1 MQTCIFC
8 GARENSLYKHI
19 GFKQVCSLLA
29 KQQAAGIADPVLS
42 LMCNMMYERDYHAAR
57 TLLRPFGSECRAER
71 EAEAAESDLEQAGE
85 AGDEEAGDEE
95 AGEAGDEEAGDEE
108 AGDEED
114 EEAADEED
122 EEAADE
128 EDAEDED
135 TFLETCMCCYYFVS
149 RRKTRRVVPL
159 PMQNLLWYVRMLEAC
174 EGSKCDSRILLRLV
188 RTVSKPGNIYAR
200 LFDQAELAGMAEIRD
215 RKDLALASASTRDFH
230 EQGADSFCV
239 KRHIAELWLANNG
252 GGLLLPHAHA
262 ADLLRSHNVA

>member
-1 MQTCIFC
+1 MTRENSAMQTCIFC

-57 TLLRPFGSECRAER
+57 SLLRPFGSECRAER

-95 AGEAGDEEAGDEE
+95 AGDEEAGDEE
-108 AGDEED
+108 AG
-114 EEAADEED
+114 
-122 EEAADE
+122 DE

>member
-1 MQTCIFC
+1 MTRENSAMQTCIFC
-8 GARENSLYKHI
+8 GARENSLYKYI

-29 KQQAAGIADPVLS
+29 RQQAAGISDPVLS

-57 TLLRPFGSECRAER
+57 SLLRPFGSECRAER
-71 EAEAAESDLEQAGE
+71 EAEAAESDVEQAGE
-85 AGDEEAGDEE
+85 AEAVDK
-95 AGEAGDEEAGDEE
+95 EAGDEEAGDEE
-108 AGDEED
+108 AGDEE
-114 EEAADEED
+114 AADEED

-128 EDAEDED
+128 EAGEDED

-262 ADLLRSHNVA
+262 ADLLRSHNAA

>member
-1 MQTCIFC
+1 VTRENSAMQTCIFC

-19 GFKQVCSLLA
+19 GFKQVCLLLA

-57 TLLRPFGSECRAER
+57 SLLRPFGSECRAER

-85 AGDEEAGDEE
+85 AEAGEAGEAEAGEAGESADEE
-95 AGEAGDEEAGDEE
+95 AGEAA
-108 AGDEED
+108 D
-114 EEAADEED
+114 EEAADEEAGEAAD

-128 EDAEDED
+128 EAADDED

-188 RTVSKPGNIYAR
+188 RTVSKPGNI
-200 LFDQAELAGMAEIRD
+200 
-215 RKDLALASASTRDFH
+215 
-230 EQGADSFCV
+230 
-239 KRHIAELWLANNG
+239 
-252 GGLLLPHAHA
+252 
-262 ADLLRSHNVA
+262 